1 MIGILK
7 FFSNESFLDAL
18 ISGTLYC
25 NTPESYRLSKL
36 EGVSDLNESC
46 LFSFRPERGDDDI
59 SLEINGKKI
68 SNIKRMTAHNPG
80 LREGWLHCWMAL
92 EIPRND
98 DELETLKIDV
108 TRLQKEF
115 GRNYAFISYDIIE
128 PFLNIIKSLFP
139 EHHVVAGKVAYSQKS
154 TDWSPSC
161 KAISYSYQREFRF
174 IVGECENNHVDP
186 LIRTFKEG
194 FGQFIQ
200 KSPEIVIRNEG
211 EKDPLFKLRA
221 DIT

>member
-7 FFSNESFLDAL
+7 FFSNESILDAL

-25 NTPESYRLSKL
+25 NTPEYYRLSKL

-80 LREGWLHCWMAL
+80 LREGWLHCWMAI
-92 EIPRND
+92 ESPRND
-98 DELETLKIDV
+98 DKLETLKIDIS
-108 TRLQKEF
+108 RLQKEF
-115 GRNYAFISYDIIE
+115 GPHYVFISNDKIE
-128 PFLNIIKSLFP
+128 SFLNIIKALFA
-139 EHHVVAGKVAYSQKS
+139 EHYVASKKVVYSEKA

-161 KAISYSYQREFRF
+161 KAISYSYQRELRF
-174 IVGECENNHVDP
+174 IIGECEKNHVDP
-186 LIRTFKEG
+186 LVRTYAGG
-194 FGQFIQ
+194 FSQCIQ
-200 KSPEIVIRNEG
+200 KDPEIIIRNEG
-211 EKDPLFKLRA
+211 EKDPLFKLTA